1 MKNKNIYLVLAMILG
16 TIFGMLFKEASIFI
30 KPLGTL
36 FITLMFEIVVPLVFF
51 TITSS
56 IMKMKKNHQFGKVM
70 KKTVLYFVIT
80 SLIATLFMLAVVIFI
95 NPVGKFDIIENA
107 VKLEKLNFLEQ
118 VVNAVTV
125 TDFYLLFSKSHMLAL
140 IIFAITFGFLS
151 NDEKF
156 NKAFSNISDILM
168 KLVNIIMIY
177 APIGIFA
184 YFANI
189 IVDYGAEIIGSY
201 AKTMILFYIVSII
214 YFVIVY
220 TIYAYRYN
228 KVYGIKLFYKNIT
241 PSFICSLGTC
251 SSLASL
257 PTNLKTAENMG
268 IDNNVK
274 DIVLPLGATVHMEGS
289 CMSSILKIFFLF
301 TIFNIPFSIFSIVVA
316 VIISILSGVVM
327 SGIPGGGLIGEMLI
341 VSLYGL
347 PSSAF
352 AIISTIGWLVDPPAT
367 MLNVTGDISTALL
380 INKDLNK
387 V

>member
-1 MKNKNIYLVLAMILG
+1 
-16 TIFGMLFKEASIFI
+16 
-30 KPLGTL
+30 
-36 FITLMFEIVVPLVFF
+36 
-51 TITSS
+51 
-56 IMKMKKNHQFGKVM
+56 
-70 KKTVLYFVIT
+70 
-80 SLIATLFMLAVVIFI
+80 
-95 NPVGKFDIIENA
+95 
-107 VKLEKLNFLEQ
+107 
-118 VVNAVTV
+118 
-125 TDFYLLFSKSHMLAL
+125 
-140 IIFAITFGFLS
+140 
-151 NDEKF
+151 
-156 NKAFSNISDILM
+156 FSNISDILM

-228 KVYGIKLFYKNIT
+228 KVDGIKLFYKNIT

-301 TIFNIPFSIFSIVVA
+301 TIFNIPFSFFSIVVA

>member
-16 TIFGMLFKEASIFI
+16 TIFGILFKEASIFI

-156 NKAFSNISDILM
+156 NKA
-168 KLVNIIMIY
+168 
-177 APIGIFA
+177 
-184 YFANI
+184 
-189 IVDYGAEIIGSY
+189 
-201 AKTMILFYIVSII
+201 
-214 YFVIVY
+214 
-220 TIYAYRYN
+220 
-228 KVYGIKLFYKNIT
+228 
-241 PSFICSLGTC
+241 
-251 SSLASL
+251 
-257 PTNLKTAENMG
+257 
-268 IDNNVK
+268 
-274 DIVLPLGATVHMEGS
+274 
-289 CMSSILKIFFLF
+289 
-301 TIFNIPFSIFSIVVA
+301 
-316 VIISILSGVVM
+316 
-327 SGIPGGGLIGEMLI
+327 
-341 VSLYGL
+341 
-347 PSSAF
+347 
-352 AIISTIGWLVDPPAT
+352 
-367 MLNVTGDISTALL
+367 
-380 INKDLNK
+380 
-387 V
+387 